1 MTKKKMKSIK
11 IQIFLL
17 KKIKKKI
24 YKNGIERVTIFNMF
38 KINFQTRIVQTDFF
52 KSNLH
57 MNLILA
63 RRKYIFLIAFLIL
76 IQCSIII

>member
-11 IQIFLL
+11 IRIFLL

-52 KSNLH
+52 KSNLL
-57 MNLILA
+57 MNLIKAL
-63 RRKYIFLIAFLIL
+63 RNYILLIVFLIL

>member
-52 KSNLH
+52 KSNLL
-57 MNLILA
+57 MNLIKAL
-63 RRKYIFLIAFLIL
+63 RNYILLIVFLIL